1 MEDIIPKIDTDKIK
15 AELTPDKLLRN
26 TNKAGNEIY
35 IFTHHDAPNTMLEV
49 GRLRE
54 IAFRY
59 HGGGTGKP
67 VDIDEFDTM
76 QNPYYQL
83 IVWDPDSEGILG
95 GYRFLCGSDVQ
106 LDEKEQ
112 PVLATSHLFDFTSK
126 FVKKYLPKT
135 VELGRSFVSLEYQ
148 ATRLHARKG
157 LFVLDNLWDG
167 LGALT
172 VIDPSLRYYF
182 GKVTMYNTY
191 NVEARNMIL
200 YFINHYFP
208 DHEKLVTPVHPL
220 VTNTDYDK
228 MSHLFTGKDYKID
241 YKTLNMEVRKF
252 GINIPPLVS
261 AYMNLS
267 PKMKVFGTAVN
278 HEFGDVEET
287 GILIDVNEIFEEKKK
302 RHIESF
308 LRENPS
314 RKIIKRIRALIN
326 RKYAADTG
334 SAALS

>member
-1 MEDIIPKIDTDKIK
+1 MEKIIPSIDREKIK
-15 AELTPDKLLRN
+15 AELTPNKLLRK

-35 IFTHHDAPNTMLEV
+35 IFTHHDAPNTMQEV

-59 HGGGTGKP
+59 YGGGTGLS

-76 QNPYYQL
+76 QNPYKQL
-83 IVWDPDSEGILG
+83 IVWDPEFEEVLG
-95 GYRFLCGSDVQ
+95 GYRFLCGGDVK

-112 PVLATSHLFDFTSK
+112 PVLATSHLFDFSPK
-126 FVKKYLPKT
+126 FVKKHLPRT
-135 VELGRSFVSLEYQ
+135 VELGRSFVSLDYQ
-148 ATRLHARKG
+148 VTKARTSKG
-157 LFVLDNLWDG
+157 LFILDNLWDG

-191 NVEARNMIL
+191 NMEARNMIL

-208 DHEKLVTPVHPL
+208 DHEKLIKPVVPL
-220 VTNTDYDK
+220 DTNTDYDK
-228 MSHLFTGKDYKID
+228 MSQLFTGKDYKTD
-241 YKTLNMEVRKF
+241 YKTLNIEVRKF

-267 PKMKVFGTAVN
+267 PNMKVFGTAVN
-278 HEFGDVEET
+278 HEFGAVEET
-287 GILIDVNEIFEEKKK
+287 GILIDVNDIFEDKKK

-308 LRENPS
+308 LREKPS
-314 RKIIKRIRALIN
+314 RKIIKRIRALIS
-326 RKYAADTG
+326 RKYALKTG
-334 SAALS
+334 SAAWS

>member
-1 MEDIIPKIDTDKIK
+1 MEEIIPKVDKNKIK
-15 AELTPDKLLRN
+15 SELTPDKLLRK

-35 IFTHHDAPNTMLEV
+35 IFTHHDAPYTMKEV

-54 IAFRY
+54 MAFRY
-59 HGGGTGKP
+59 HGGGTGLQ

-76 QNPYYQL
+76 QNPYKQL
-83 IVWDPDSEGILG
+83 IVWDPDSEEILG
-95 GYRFLCGSDVQ
+95 GYRFLCGNDVK
-106 LDEKEQ
+106 LNEKGQ
-112 PVLATSHLFDFTSK
+112 PILATSHLFDFSHK
-126 FVKKYLPKT
+126 FIKKYLPKT

-148 ATRLHARKG
+148 STIGRSSKG

-167 LGALT
+167 LGALS
-172 VIDPSLRYYF
+172 VIDPSLQYYF

-191 NVEARNMIL
+191 NTEARNMIL

-208 DHEKLVTPVHPL
+208 DKEKLVVPVHPL
-220 VTNTDYDK
+220 DAKMDYDK
-228 MSHLFTGKDYKID
+228 MAGIFSGKDYKTD
-241 YKTLNMEVRKF
+241 YKILNLEIRKF
-252 GINIPPLVS
+252 GINIPPLIS

-278 HEFGDVEET
+278 HEFGEVEET

-308 LRENPS
+308 LREKPS
-314 RKIIKRIRALIN
+314 RKIIKRIRALIS
-326 RKYAADTG
+326 RQYALDSG
-334 SAALS
+334 SAALT

>member
-1 MEDIIPKIDTDKIK
+1 MEDIIPKVETEKIK
-15 AELTPDKLLRN
+15 AELTPDKLLRK

-35 IFTHHDAPNTMLEV
+35 VFTHHDAPNTMLEV

-67 VDIDEFDTM
+67 IDIDEFDTM
-76 QNPYYQL
+76 ISPYKQL
-83 IVWDPDSEGILG
+83 IVWDPESEEILG
-95 GYRFLCGSDVQ
+95 GYRFLCGNDVR
-106 LDEKEQ
+106 LDDRGQ
-112 PVLATSHLFDFTSK
+112 PILATSHLFDFSSK
-126 FVKKYLPKT
+126 FVRKYLPKT

-148 ATRLHARKG
+148 ATQKNTTKG
-157 LFVLDNLWDG
+157 LFALDNLWDG
-167 LGALT
+167 LGALP

-191 NVEARNMIL
+191 NAEARNMIL
-200 YFINHYFP
+200 YFINQYFP
-208 DHEKLVTPVHPL
+208 DHEKLVTPVQPL

-228 MSHLFTGKDYKID
+228 MAQLFTGKDYKLD
-241 YKTLNMEVRKF
+241 YKVLNMEVRKF

-308 LRENPS
+308 LREKPS
-314 RKIIKRIRALIN
+314 RKILKRIRALIS
-326 RKYAADTG
+326 RKYAAGSG
-334 SAALS
+334 SAAWS

>member
-1 MEDIIPKIDTDKIK
+1 MEEVIPKIDTDKIK
-15 AELTPDKLLRN
+15 AELTPDKLLRR

-35 IFTHHDAPNTMLEV
+35 VFTHDDAPNTMLEV

-59 HGGGTGKP
+59 YGGGTGKP
-67 VDIDEFDTM
+67 IDIDEFDTM
-76 QNPYYQL
+76 EHPYKQL
-83 IVWDPDSEGILG
+83 IVWDPDSEQILG
-95 GYRFLCGSDVQ
+95 GYRFLCGPDVR
-106 LDEKEQ
+106 LDENGQ
-112 PVLATSHLFDFTSK
+112 PILATSHLFDFTLK

-148 ATRLHARKG
+148 ATKSPSNKG

-172 VIDPSLRYYF
+172 VIDPSMRYYF

-200 YFINHYFP
+200 YFINQYFP
-208 DHEKLVTPVHPL
+208 DHESLVTPVHPL
-220 VTNTDYDK
+220 VTNTDYDR
-228 MSHLFTGKDYKID
+228 MTQLFTGMDYKAD

-278 HEFGDVEET
+278 HEFGEVEET

-308 LRENPS
+308 LREKPS
-314 RKIIKRIRALIN
+314 RKILKHIRALIS
-326 RKYAADTG
+326 RKYAVETG